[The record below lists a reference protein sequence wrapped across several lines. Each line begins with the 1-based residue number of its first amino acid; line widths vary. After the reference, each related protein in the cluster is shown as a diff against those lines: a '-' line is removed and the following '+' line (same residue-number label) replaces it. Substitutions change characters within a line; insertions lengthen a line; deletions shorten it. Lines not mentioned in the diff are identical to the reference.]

1 MLKADEEASSLDLTN
16 IIKVM
21 PEYLKIARRYK
32 RLAELLETQGNVTE
46 NIKAF
51 INNINILTS
60 ENINASMSNSVQ
72 PIRKYVNS
80 LKAFTTQV
88 SLTTAKIHIYV
99 SSMDKAKR
107 AMKSLDDQIINK
119 QQKRNKALDDLNERI
134 NNISNAVK
142 NLTEAVYQMS
152 DAFDYVNETD
162 ILSMFKGTQDL
173 IEKVTGI
180 QQSDNEISS
189 DNTNN
194 TTQVRPRPI
203 RPERQ
208 STRPMNNNEQGNRT
222 TNYNMSHGFRPN
234 GMVTFNFK
242 NYSLIGEYTIR

>member
-1 MLKADEEASSLDLTN
+1 
-16 IIKVM
+16 
-21 PEYLKIARRYK
+21 
-32 RLAELLETQGNVTE
+32 
-46 NIKAF
+46 
-51 INNINILTS
+51 
-60 ENINASMSNSVQ
+60 MSNSVQ

-80 LKAFTTQV
+80 LKTFTTQV
-88 SLTTAKIHIYV
+88 SLTTVKIHIYV

-194 TTQVRPRPI
+194 TTQARPRPN

-208 STRPMNNNEQGNRT
+208 STRPMNNNEYGNRT
-222 TNYNMSHGFRPN
+222 TNYNMSQGFRPN